1 MLANC
6 KRGGTRMSAVEFI
19 DVVKIYGKGEG
30 KQVAVDYVSF
40 TIDKGECVVILR
52 YIN

>member
-1 MLANC
+1 
-6 KRGGTRMSAVEFI
+6 MSAVEFI

-40 TIDKGECVVILR
+40 TIDKGECVVMLR
-52 YIN
+52 YINSKGAKPCIRQQ